1 MPTTQSS
8 HNYASESCLQ
18 KQAIARQRYICK
30 FYIVSISDLTMAA
43 TSSPK
48 VTIAQGSVNGSSQD
62 ATQSLHQALCNDDHA
77 NAPTTIRIV
86 PEDEPHDH
94 DEVDFQFDQRDE
106 AHLVRKIDLRLCTI
120 SGILCS
126 LNLLDSGIISS
137 AAVTSMLSD
146 LQLTGNRYSVSIFI
160 FTVASVCCQLPATIL
175 MRVVGPRI
183 FFSATTIAFGII
195 TICTTA
201 ITSWQQMIAL
211 RVLLGISMS
220 GIFPGLSWLVSAWY
234 TRKEQQLRFALLQSG
249 EVIILATGSI
259 VNYGL
264 NHLDHYHGLRGWQ
277 WMYLVQG
284 SITIFLGIITY
295 FWMVDFPDHAEQSF
309 RFLSSDEQSLA
320 IARINSDRRDAAKPE
335 PFTISAIA
343 IHFLDLKLYAFCL
356 LFFLLNLVSTA
367 LSYFLPIILQ
377 NGMGFSTNK
386 AIILSSPP
394 YYYAVL
400 PVLLSSYI
408 GDKYRVRA
416 PIIIFNAMS
425 LIVGFCMLGF
435 VSQVTV
441 RYIGTFLATGAYVS
455 NWAALNAYQANNVVG
470 QWKRAT
476 VAAAVAACNGLGGIA
491 GSYIVRQP
499 EAPRYLTAIWVS
511 IGSHVLMIG
520 IVLTCTIWFWF
531 MNRKANRGQSLIE
544 GVPKFRYTY

>member
-1 MPTTQSS
+1 M
-8 HNYASESCLQ
+8 AS
-18 KQAIARQRYICK
+18 
-30 FYIVSISDLTMAA
+30 
-43 TSSPK
+43 TSNPK
-48 VTIAQGSVNGSSQD
+48 VTIAQGSINSSSQH
-62 ATQSLHQALCNDDHA
+62 AAQSLHQALSNGDHA
-77 NAPTTIRIV
+77 NHPTTISIV
-86 PEDEPHDH
+86 QEDESQDQ
-94 DEVDFQFDQRDE
+94 DEINVDSEFDVDAE
-106 AHLVRKIDLRLCTI
+106 ARLVRKIDLRLCTI

-175 MRVVGPRI
+175 MRFVGPRI
-183 FFSATTIAFGII
+183 FFSVTTISFGII

-201 ITSWQQMIAL
+201 ITTWQQMIAL

-264 NHLDHYHGLRGWQ
+264 NHLDKRGPYQLRGWQ

-284 SITIFLGIITY
+284 SITILLGIITY
-295 FWMVDFPDHAEQSF
+295 FWMVDFPDHAEKSF
-309 RFLSSDEQSLA
+309 RFLSLDEQSLA
-320 IARINSDRRDAAKPE
+320 IARINSDRRDAGKPE
-335 PFTISAIA
+335 PFTLSAIA

-408 GDKYRVRA
+408 GDKYRIRA
-416 PIIIFNAMS
+416 PIIIFNATC
-425 LIVGFCMLGF
+425 LVVGFCMLGF

-499 EAPRYLTAIWVS
+499 EAPKYLTAIWVS
-511 IGSHVLMIG
+511 IGSHALMIG
-520 IVLTCTIWFWF
+520 IVLGCTVWFWLA
-531 MNRKANRGQSLIE
+531 NRKANRGQSVIE

>member
-1 MPTTQSS
+1 MALPS
-8 HNYASESCLQ
+8 A
-18 KQAIARQRYICK
+18 K
-30 FYIVSISDLTMAA
+30 VSIKQDPGSSSDDDGAFDPTASSGHPATPTAA
-43 TSSPK
+43 TINIIP
-48 VTIAQGSVNGSSQD
+48 QD
-62 ATQSLHQALCNDDHA
+62 EDTG
-77 NAPTTIRIV
+77 
-86 PEDEPHDH
+86 EDENHEHDRFQTRLEA
-94 DEVDFQFDQRDE
+94 EVR
-106 AHLVRKIDLRLCTI
+106 LVRKIDLRLCTI

-160 FTVASVCCQLPATIL
+160 FTVASVCCQLPATIM
-175 MRVVGPRI
+175 MRFVGPRI
-183 FFSATTIAFGII
+183 FFAAVTISFGVI
-195 TICTTA
+195 TICTAA
-201 ITSWQQMIAL
+201 ITTWKQMIVL

-264 NHLDHYHGLRGWQ
+264 NHLDHYHSLRGWQ

-284 SITIFLGIITY
+284 TITIFLGIITY
-295 FWMVDFPDHAEQSF
+295 FWMVDFPDHAEDSF
-309 RFLSSDEQSLA
+309 HFLSLEEKALA
-320 IARINSDRRDAAKPE
+320 ISRINSDRHDAGKPE
-335 PFTISAIA
+335 PFTVSAIA

-377 NGMGFSTNK
+377 NGMGFSANK

-416 PIIIFNAMS
+416 PIIIFNASS
-425 LIVGFCMLGF
+425 LIAGFCMLGF

-476 VAAAVAACNGLGGIA
+476 VAAAISACNGLGGIA

-511 IGSHVLMIG
+511 IGSHILMIC
-520 IVLTCTIWFWF
+520 IVLTCTIWFWV
-531 MNRKANRGQSLIE
+531 ANRRARKGRYLIE
-544 GVPKFRYTY
+544 GVPDFRYTY

>member
-1 MPTTQSS
+1 M
-8 HNYASESCLQ
+8 
-18 KQAIARQRYICK
+18 
-30 FYIVSISDLTMAA
+30 V

-48 VTIAQGSVNGSSQD
+48 VTLAQGQGNSSSHD
-62 ATQSLHQALCNDDHA
+62 AALHQPTSHDPGSLS
-77 NAPTTIRIV
+77 TTISIV
-86 PEDEPHDH
+86 PQDETHDH
-94 DEVDFQFDQRDE
+94 DAIDPQFDLKEE
-106 AHLVRKIDLRLCTI
+106 ARLVRKIDLRLCTI
-120 SGILCS
+120 CGILCS

-160 FTVASVCCQLPATIL
+160 FTVASICCQLPATIL
-175 MRVVGPRI
+175 MRFVGPRI
-183 FFSATTIAFGII
+183 FFSASTIAFGII
-195 TICTTA
+195 TICTAA
-201 ITSWQQMIAL
+201 ITTWQQMIAL

-220 GIFPGLSWLVSAWY
+220 GIFPGLSWLLSAWY
-234 TRKEQQLRFALLQSG
+234 KRKEQQLRFALLQAG
-249 EVIILATGSI
+249 EVTILATGSI

-284 SITIFLGIITY
+284 TMTIFLGIITY
-295 FWMVDFPDHAEQSF
+295 FWMVDFPDVAERSF
-309 RFLSSDEQSLA
+309 RFLSLDEQSLA
-320 IARINSDRRDAAKPE
+320 IARINSDRRDAGRPA
-335 PFTISAIA
+335 PFTVSAVA

-377 NGMGFSTNK
+377 SGMGFSANK

-400 PVLLSSYI
+400 PVLLSSYV
-408 GDKYRVRA
+408 GDKYRIRA
-416 PIIIFNAMS
+416 PIIIFNASS

-455 NWAALNAYQANNVVG
+455 NWAALSAYQANNVVG

-476 VAAAVAACNGLGGIA
+476 VAAAIAASNGLGGIA
-491 GSYIVRQP
+491 GSHIVRQI

-511 IGSHVLMIG
+511 IGSHLLMIG
-520 IVLTCTIWFWF
+520 VVLSCTIWFWF
-531 MNRKANRGQSLIE
+531 MNRRASKGQSLIE